1 MKNTKLEIGSHC
13 FVRRPEGSFAGRV
26 ADLREG
32 WARIVGK
39 GSIVDTTFD
48 EWFPLKSKCCNV
60 EVA

>member
-1 MKNTKLEIGSHC
+1 MKTKQLEIGGHC

-32 WARIVGK
+32 WARIIGK

-48 EWFPLKSKCCNV
+48 EWFPIQSKCLTV
-60 EVA
+60 EAA